1 MRIYFKSHTKNP
13 KIQKNQRM
21 NDETNNLFVFVND
34 IDMIIYLMV

>member
-21 NDETNNLFVFVND
+21 NDETNNLFVLVND
-34 IDMIIYLMV
+34 IDMIFLMV